1 MTPPTV
7 LKSISDILS
16 LMQKVG
22 KFEAGGRMYR
32 IDQEI
37 KQKDF
42 DDAISKLSNKK
53 RKVNINVAPRLSPEE
68 YEQLDKGFVAEPGSK
83 IDIAKKAAAQAPS
96 KTGRRKNF

>member
-1 MTPPTV
+1 
-7 LKSISDILS
+7 
-16 LMQKVG
+16 MQKVG

-53 RKVNINVAPRLSPEE
+53 RKVNPVCS
-68 YEQLDKGFVAEPGSK
+68 
-83 IDIAKKAAAQAPS
+83 
-96 KTGRRKNF
+96 RKEVHTTKDFQQY